1 MFPGLGPNGT
11 TPEGLCFETIQKEF
25 VPINNDL
32 DSYFLN
38 ISDGQPY
45 FLVKVSTMVVI
56 RAEKHTN
63 KMVKM
68 IESMGIQTLG
78 YFIGDGY
85 GGSDERSFKRMYGK
99 GV

>member
-1 MFPGLGPNGT
+1 MDQVVQHLRDYVSR
-11 TPEGLCFETIQKEF
+11 TIQKEF
-25 VPINNDL
+25 VPVNNDL

-45 FLVKVSTMVVI
+45 FPDHGFYYGGETT
-56 RAEKHTN
+56 EKHTN

-68 IESMGIQTLG
+68 IESMGIQTMT

-85 GGSDERSFKRMYGK
+85 EGGSDERSFKNMYGK
-99 GV
+99 GDQDD